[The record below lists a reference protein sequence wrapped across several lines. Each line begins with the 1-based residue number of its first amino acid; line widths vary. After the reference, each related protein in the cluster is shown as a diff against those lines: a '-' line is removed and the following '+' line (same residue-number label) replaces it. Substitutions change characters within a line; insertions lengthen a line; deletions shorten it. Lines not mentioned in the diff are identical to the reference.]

1 MSGAVAKQLTCVQC
15 PLGCALEVCL
25 DEADA
30 VVHVSGQSCRR
41 GTEFARQEAVSPV
54 RVLTLTVPVPG
65 ALEPLSVKTTAPIP
79 RDLIP
84 AAAEAIR
91 RLSPQLPIA
100 AETVL
105 ATNICDSGADVVATK
120 ELFR

>member
-1 MSGAVAKQLTCVQC
+1 MSGAATKQLTCVQW
-15 PLGCALEVCL
+15 PLGFGLVFCL
-25 DEADA
+25 HQAGD

-79 RDLIP
+79 SDLIP
-84 AAAEAIR
+84 AAAEGIR
-91 RLSPQLPIA
+91 RLSLRLPIA
-100 AETVL
+100 AGAIL
-105 ATNICDSGADVVATK
+105 ATNICDSGADVVSTK
-120 ELFR
+120 GLC

>member
-1 MSGAVAKQLTCVQC
+1 MSGAVTKQLTCMQC

-25 DEADA
+25 DEAGA
-30 VVHVSGQSCRR
+30 VVHVTGQSCRR
-41 GTEFARQEAVSPV
+41 GTGFARQEAVPPV
-54 RVLTLTVPVPG
+54 RVLTLTIPVPG

-84 AAAEAIR
+84 AAAEAIH

-100 AETVL
+100 AGTVL
-105 ATNICDSGADVVATK
+105 ETNICDSGADVVATK

>member
-1 MSGAVAKQLTCVQC
+1 MSVAVTKQLTCVQC

-25 DEADA
+25 DEAGA
-30 VVHVSGQSCRR
+30 VVHVTGQSCRR
-41 GTEFARQEAVSPV
+41 GERFARQEAVSPV

-65 ALEPLSVKTTAPIP
+65 VLEPLSVKTTAPIS

-100 AETVL
+100 AGTVL
-105 ATNICDSGADVVATK
+105 ATNICDSGADVVATRG
-120 ELFR
+120 L

>member
-1 MSGAVAKQLTCVQC
+1 MTN
-15 PLGCALEVCL
+15 
-25 DEADA
+25 
-30 VVHVSGQSCRR
+30 
-41 GTEFARQEAVSPV
+41 T

-84 AAAEAIR
+84 AAAEVIC

-100 AETVL
+100 AGTVL
-105 ATNICDSGADVVATK
+105 VANICDSGADVVATRG
-120 ELFR
+120 LC

>member
-1 MSGAVAKQLTCVQC
+1 MSAAVTKQLTCVQC

-25 DEADA
+25 DEAGA

-41 GTEFARQEAVSPV
+41 GKEFALQEAVSPV

-100 AETVL
+100 AGVIL
-105 ATNICDSGADVVATK
+105 ATNICDSGADVVATRG
-120 ELFR
+120 LC

>member
-1 MSGAVAKQLTCVQC
+1 MSGAATKQLTCVQC

-25 DEADA
+25 DEAGA

-91 RLSPQLPIA
+91 RLSLRLPIA
-100 AETVL
+100 AGAIL
-105 ATNICDSGADVVATK
+105 ATNIWDSGADVVSTK
-120 ELFR
+120 GLC